1 MVSSRFFTGLALTV
15 VMAPAWSATCSGT
28 YVGGGPRVSI
38 YVQLVEFQGGAIVGR
53 FKQVS
58 VDKDNKLNTLD
69 APLNGAASGD
79 HFVGKIEAGWA
90 NGGNIVISGK
100 RTPGGIQISGAN
112 GLRANLRAGTEE
124 DEARAMAEL
133 RQGAEQNIAA
143 VELQKTREQQEAKLK
158 KRVEALQGIL
168 AGAAAYVE
176 KGSLTY
182 RSYAAYPQK
191 YEATTAKLEGALEKL
206 RTTPGSNGEAGGRR
220 IQLSSSMLHE
230 KIDGTEHP
238 HIDVR
243 HAYEKSMRDWKDS
256 ESKLSA
262 AAKACAESP
271 PAGLNTSSFTSLCE
285 WVPRA
290 SESVAKAG
298 EQSRAEFFK
307 IRDIYKS
314 ELAKQETLLAEA
326 NRVGR
331 ISDRK

>member
-1 MVSSRFFTGLALTV
+1 
-15 VMAPAWSATCSGT
+15 
-28 YVGGGPRVSI
+28 VGAGPRVSF
-38 YVQLVEFQGGAIVGR
+38 YLQLVESQGGAIVGR

-58 VDKDNKLNTLD
+58 VDKDNKLSTID

-79 HFVGKIEAGWA
+79 QFVGKIETGWA
-90 NGGNIVISGK
+90 NGGNIVVSGK
-100 RTPGGIQISGAN
+100 RVPGGIQISGAN

-124 DEARAMAEL
+124 DEAKALAVL

-168 AGAAAYVE
+168 AGAATYVE

-182 RSYAAYPQK
+182 RYYAAYPRR
-191 YEATTAKLEGALEKL
+191 YEATTAKLEGTLEKL
-206 RTTPGSNGEAGGRR
+206 RATPGSNGEAGGRR
-220 IQLSSSMLHE
+220 TQLSSSMLHE

-243 HAYEKSMRDWKDS
+243 HAYERSMRDWKDS
-256 ESKLSA
+256 ESKLNA
-262 AAKACAESP
+262 AAKACAESTP
-271 PAGLNTSSFTSLCE
+271 PGLNASSFTSLCE

-290 SESVAKAG
+290 SESIAKAG
-298 EQSRAEFFK
+298 EQSRSEFFK

-314 ELAKQETLLAEA
+314 ELAKQEALVVEA
-326 NRVGR
+326 NRVSR
-331 ISDRK
+331 RFDAR

>member
-1 MVSSRFFTGLALTV
+1 MAGLALTV
-15 VMAPAWSATCSGT
+15 LIAPAWSATWSGT
-28 YVGGGPRVSI
+28 YVGGGPRVSF
-38 YVQLVEFQGGAIVGR
+38 YLQLVESQGGAIVGR

-58 VDKDNKLNTLD
+58 VDKDNKLSTID
-69 APLNGAASGD
+69 APLSGASSGEQ
-79 HFVGKIEAGWA
+79 FVGKIETGWA
-90 NGGNIVISGK
+90 NGGNIVVSGK
-100 RTPGGIQISGAN
+100 RVPGGMEISGAN

-124 DEARAMAEL
+124 DEARALAVL

-168 AGAAAYVE
+168 AGAAAYAE

-182 RSYAAYPQK
+182 RNYAAYPQR
-191 YEATTAKLEGALEKL
+191 YEATTGKLEGTLEKL
-206 RTTPGSNGEAGGRR
+206 KATPGSNGDAGGRR
-220 IQLSSSMLHE
+220 TQLSASMLHE

-243 HAYEKSMRDWKDS
+243 HAYEKSMRDWKDF
-256 ESKLSA
+256 EGKLSA

-271 PAGLNTSSFTSLCE
+271 PPGLNTASFKSLCE

-290 SESVAKAG
+290 SESIAKAG

-314 ELAKQETLLAEA
+314 ELAKQEALVAEA
-326 NRVGR
+326 NRVSR
-331 ISDRK
+331 RFDAR